1 MNCLICLIMSS
12 PFLQSYHVALSLA
25 LYFALELYMYL
36 SISQVSAYA
45 KHVKFIEQL
54 FLTTMHRLCV
64 TPIINIEL

>member
-25 LYFALELYMYL
+25 LYFALELYL

-64 TPIINIEL
+64 TPIINIELCL